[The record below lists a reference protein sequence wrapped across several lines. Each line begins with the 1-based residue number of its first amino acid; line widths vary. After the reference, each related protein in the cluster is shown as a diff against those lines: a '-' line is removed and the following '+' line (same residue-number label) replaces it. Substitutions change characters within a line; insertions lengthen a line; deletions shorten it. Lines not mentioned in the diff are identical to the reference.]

1 MRISTSQYFS
11 SSISGYNKGYADI
24 TKTQEQISSGSRIQ
38 TPADDP
44 VGSAQLLQLKQQE
57 ALLAQYSSNMTTA
70 ANSLNQEES
79 VLSSMTNVIQRA
91 RELTLQAGDGSLT
104 DNDRKAISDEL
115 GEIQEQL
122 LTLMN
127 SKDASGNYIFAGSKT
142 NTVPF
147 VKNSDGTYTYQGDQN
162 TLSLQV
168 SDTLNLSANDNGWS
182 IFEASTN
189 ASRTASS
196 VTTNPSVDGTQRV
209 FVSQGTVTNDTSYNK
224 GYRDGMPYSLEV
236 VSDTQ
241 YKLYDKDGNDI
252 TSEAGTNGVYDA
264 KSSTSN
270 SIAFRGATF
279 QLDASLAKGDD
290 SHNMNGLVSGYR
302 FSLGGASTD
311 FSVVRSATNASSAQI
326 SSAVLTNETAYS
338 TTFPTG
344 GVTLKFTSDTDY
356 VLYALPTS
364 KDATPIGTGSV
375 SGTAYPQTLS
385 VKGVDLTLSAA
396 PTSGDQFSVTTKSSE
411 KQNILDTIGQLRNA
425 LEGSASEDSQAQLTL
440 RDSVAAAI
448 SNLDNGM
455 NQIQKTQ
462 SSVGARL
469 NTIDTLKEENQSLK
483 LVNQTTQSSIADT
496 DMASAVS
503 QLTLQKTK
511 LEAAQQAFVA
521 VSQLSL
527 FNKL

>member
-1 MRISTSQYFS
+1 MRISTSQYYS

-24 TKTQEQISSGSRIQ
+24 TKTQQQISSGSRIQ

-57 ALLAQYSSNMTTA
+57 ALLGQYSANMTTA

-79 VLSSMTNVIQRA
+79 VLSSMGNVLQRA

-104 DNDRKAISDEL
+104 DDDRKAVSDEL
-115 GEIQEQL
+115 GQIQEQL

-142 NTVPF
+142 GTVPF
-147 VKNSDGTYTYQGDQN
+147 VKNSDGTYSYQGDQN

-168 SDTLNLSANDNGWS
+168 SDSSTLPTNDNGWS

-189 ASRTASS
+189 ASRTTAS
-196 VTTNPSVDGTQRV
+196 VTANPATDGTQRV
-209 FVSQGTVTNDTSYNK
+209 FVSQGTVSNDTSYNK
-224 GYRDGMPYSLEV
+224 AYRDDTPYTLEV
-236 VSDTQ
+236 VNDKQ

-264 KSSTSN
+264 NSSTSN
-270 SIAFRGATF
+270 SVTFRGATF
-279 QLDASLAKGDD
+279 QLDVSLAKGDD
-290 SHNMNGLVSGYR
+290 GGDISSLTAGYK
-302 FSLGGASTD
+302 FSLGSANTSFST
-311 FSVVRSATNASSAQI
+311 VRSATNTSSAQI
-326 SSAVLTNETAYS
+326 SSVSLTDQSAYS
-338 TTFPTG
+338 TTFPAG
-344 GVTLKFTSDTDY
+344 GVTLKFTSNTDY
-356 VLYALPTS
+356 AVYSLPTS
-364 KDATPIGTGSV
+364 STATPIGNGSLGG
-375 SGTAYPQTLS
+375 STYPQTIS
-385 VKGVDLTLSAA
+385 VKGVDMSISAA
-396 PTSGDQFSVTTKSSE
+396 PASGDQFSITAKSSE
-411 KQNILDTIGQLRNA
+411 KQNILDTIGQLRSA
-425 LEGSASEDSQAQLTL
+425 LEASSSEDPQSQLTL
-440 RDSVAAAI
+440 RNSVASAI

-455 NQIQKTQ
+455 TQIQKTQ

-469 NTIDTLKEENQSLK
+469 NTIDTLKEENQSLM
-483 LVNQTTQSSIADT
+483 LVNKSTQSTINDT
-496 DMASAVS
+496 DMAAAVS

-521 VSQLSL
+521 VAQLSL